1 MSDYKKSKALA
12 KLSQLKVSKKA
23 GALKNFR
30 RYLTWRNFKR
40 VVLYSGVG
48 LLLLIILLF
57 AWFAKDLP
65 SPNKINART
74 IAQSTQIFDREGNL
88 LYEIH
93 GDKKRTLIDFDQ
105 MPQYIKDAT
114 VAIEDK
120 DFYRHHGFDIRGI
133 ARAGLYNITHK
144 QKMQGGSTITQQFVK
159 NAILTP
165 ERTFSRKIKE
175 LILSIE
181 IEMIYSKDDI
191 LKMYLNEIPYGSSAY
206 GVEAAA
212 QTFFGKKAQNLN
224 LPECTLL
231 AALPKAPTYYSP
243 YGTHTDELEAR
254 KNIILDKMVEQGY
267 ITREEAEG
275 AKATKI
281 VFSEQRES
289 ISSPHFVMYVR
300 EILVEKYGEKMVEEG
315 GLKVTTTLDP
325 QKQAIAEEVVT
336 KYGNKNASSWGA
348 SNTALVST
356 DPKTG
361 QILAMIGSRD
371 YWNKDIDGNVNV
383 TTRDRQPGS
392 SMKPYIYAA
401 AFEKGY
407 TPDTTL
413 FDLNTDF
420 GNNYKPK
427 NYDLSQSG
435 PVSMKDALARSLNI
449 PAVKTLYLVGMED
462 ALSTAHKMGI
472 TTLGEPSRYGLS
484 LVLGGGEVKL
494 LDHTASMSTFATE
507 GIKHQ
512 KTPILKIED
521 PNGKIIEEYKDRGEK
536 VLDENVARAI
546 NDVLSDN
553 NARAPAFGSSSS
565 LRLSREA
572 AAKTGTTEE
581 YRDAWTVGYT
591 PNLSCGVW
599 AGNNDNSVMRK
610 GAAGIYA
617 AAPAW
622 HEYMEK
628 ALSGMPS
635 ESFNKSYKLKGS
647 TSDKKVIKGKTGAQ
661 GEKIKICT
669 TSGKKA
675 TDQCPSEV
683 VQEKEFSEAHCIL
696 HYVDIENPL
705 GPIPKNPQ
713 DDPQYN
719 NWEKPVKSWGYSHG
733 GGNYAPEED
742 CDIHT
747 GGNKPTIS
755 ITSPA
760 NGTTVSNP
768 ITITASVN
776 APLGVARVEFYFD
789 STPIATDYNSPYGA
803 TYTTTATGIHNLTAR
818 VYDKGN
824 YSAEDKIKVKVSADT
839 SAPAWLTATAVSQV
853 QINLSWGASTDDVA
867 VDGYIIERSMTG
879 AGGPWTQ
886 IDTTLGTSYP
896 NSGLF
901 NNTQYWYRV
910 RAYDAAGNNSS
921 YSPSATDT
929 TFP

>member
-1 MSDYKKSKALA
+1 MSDYKKSKYMA
-12 KLSQLKVSKKA
+12 KISQLRSPRKV
-23 GALKNFR
+23 GVLKNFKR
-30 RYLTWRNFKR
+30 FLTWRNFKR
-40 VVLYSGVG
+40 VVLYFGVG
-48 LLLLIILLF
+48 SLLFVILLF

-74 IAQSTQIFDREGNL
+74 IVQSTRIFDREGNL

-93 GDKKRTLIDFDQ
+93 GDKKRTLIEFDQ
-105 MPQYIKDAT
+105 IPQYIKHAT

-120 DFYRHHGFDIRGI
+120 DFFKHHGFDVRGI
-133 ARAGLYNITHK
+133 ARAGVYNVTHK

-191 LKMYLNEIPYGSSAY
+191 MKMYLNEIPYGSNAY

-212 QTFFGKKAQNLN
+212 QTFFGKNAKDLN
-224 LPECTLL
+224 LPECATL

-243 YGTHTDELEAR
+243 YGTHTDELMVR
-254 KNIILDKMVEQGY
+254 KNIILDKMAEQGY
-267 ITREEAEG
+267 ITIEEAEG
-275 AKATKI
+275 AKATKV
-281 VFSEQRES
+281 VFSERRES

-300 EILVEKYGEKMVEEG
+300 ELLVEEYGEKMVEEG

-325 QKQAIAEEVVT
+325 SKQAIAEEVVT
-336 KYGNKNASSWGA
+336 KYGDKNVRAYGA
-348 SNTALVST
+348 SNMALTSI

-435 PVSMKDALARSLNI
+435 AVSMKDALARSLNI
-449 PAVKTLYLVGMED
+449 PAVKTLYLAGMDD
-462 ALSTAHKMGI
+462 ALNMTHKIGI
-472 TTLGEPSRYGLS
+472 TTLNDPDRYGLS

-494 LDHTASMSTFATE
+494 LEHNAAMSTFASE
-507 GIKHQ
+507 GVQHE

-521 PNGKIIEEYKDRGEK
+521 SQGKVLEEYKDKGEK
-536 VLDENVARAI
+536 VLDENVAKAI
-546 NDVLSDN
+546 NDILSDN

-565 LRLSREA
+565 LRLSRPNC
-572 AAKTGTTEE
+572 AKTGTTEE

-599 AGNNDNSVMRK
+599 AGNNDNTKMSS

-628 ALSGMPS
+628 ASEGMPI
-635 ESFNKSYKLKGS
+635 EDFNKSYKLKGS
-647 TSDKKVIKGKTGAQ
+647 NSDKKIILGKTGK
-661 GEKIKICT
+661 GEKINICT
-669 TSGKKA
+669 VSGKKA
-675 TDQCPSEV
+675 TDQCPSDA
-683 VQEKEFSEAHCIL
+683 VQEKEFSEGHCIL
-696 HYVDIENPL
+696 HYVDRENPL
-705 GPIPKNPQ
+705 GPVPENPQ
-713 DDPQYN
+713 NDDQYD
-719 NWEKPVKSWGYSHG
+719 NWENPVKTWAYSHG
-733 GGNYAPEED
+733 GGNYAPDEN

-747 GGNKPTIS
+747 SGNKPTIS

-768 ITITASVN
+768 ITISASVN
-776 APLGVARVEFYFD
+776 APLGINRVEFYFD
-789 STPIATDYNSPYGA
+789 STIIATDYISPYG
-803 TYTTTATGIHNLTAR
+803 TSYITTTTGIHNLTAR
-818 VYDKGN
+818 IYDKGN
-824 YSAEDKIKVKVSADT
+824 YSAEDKIKIKVSADT
-839 SAPAWLTATAVSQV
+839 SDPTVPSWLTATPISKV
-853 QINLSWGASTDDVA
+853 QINLSWGASTDDVG
-867 VDGYIIERSMTG
+867 VDGYKIERSM
-879 AGGPWTQ
+879 GGPWTQ
-886 IDTTLGTSYP
+886 IDAVSGTSYSDTGLL
-896 NSGLF
+896 SG
-901 NNTQYWYRV
+901 TVYTYRV
-910 RAYDAAGNNSS
+910 RAYDAAGNNSN
-921 YSPSATDT
+921 YSAPAPAT